1 MEIPLQKSL
10 TNCHTIVFCVV
21 CDSVEVDARCC
32 PQLLPF
38 VLQPLNFAV
47 LLSALTHI
55 YLILTYYEQIM
66 VLFFWLEQVE
76 RAPLLFISV
85 SHYKEKDG
93 GG

>member
-10 TNCHTIVFCVV
+10 TNCHTIVFCAF

-32 PQLLPF
+32 PLLLPF

-47 LLSALTHI
+47 LLSALIHI
-55 YLILTYYEQIM
+55 YLILSYYEQIM

-76 RAPLLFISV
+76 KAPLLVISV
-85 SHYKEKDG
+85 SH
-93 GG
+93 